1 MADLDEILG
10 KLEEPSM
17 RTAVAYLE
25 GLTPETC
32 DSLETFQT
40 AYMRPGD
47 ILWFPISRVWTEKVV
62 NGMGAGFRVPA
73 TYVPVDASDRFTKF
87 VEFYPQIST

>member
-17 RTAVAYLE
+17 RTAVSYLE
-25 GLTPETC
+25 AITPETC
-32 DSLETFQT
+32 HLETLQT
-40 AYMRPGD
+40 AYLRPGD
-47 ILWFPISRVWTEKVV
+47 VLWFPISRVWTEKVV
-62 NGMGAGFRVPA
+62 NGMSAGFRVPA
-73 TYVPVDASDRFTKF
+73 TYVPVDASDRFAKF